1 MSEYSIQKV
10 FPEKIFRHIYDNIF
24 KNLPTEDL
32 LNAGLTCKIWKSLT
46 DKAYEKQGKQLPI
59 Q

>member
-46 DKAYEKQGKQLPI
+46 DKAYEKQGT
-59 Q
+59 